1 MKKILAFVLPLLLL
15 ATGGMFCWRC
25 NAEQND
31 QVVLTEYTVSDVRI
45 PAEMDGYKIFLISD
59 LHNAPFAGQI
69 CRQIRDCQPD
79 CVLLAGDLIQLPYD
93 DPETDMENVWALL
106 DEVADAIPTYFVGGN
121 HESATGNYYLI
132 YQALKD
138 HGAVSL
144 EDKSNRL
151 WKNDKSIRIVGLQ
164 DPGGDVMESEDKQQM
179 LSTLE
184 QLLDGNTEEYTIL
197 LCHRSNA
204 YAFLKDTPVDL
215 MLSGHMHGGVVR
227 LPILGGVF
235 GNDDEA
241 YFPAYDYGMFKESRV
256 TLIVSGGCDKNP
268 KKMRFNNPPETL
280 LITLRHA
287 A

>member
-1 MKKILAFVLPLLLL
+1 M
-15 ATGGMFCWRC
+15 GGMFCWRF

-31 QVVLTEYTVSDVRI
+31 QVILTEYTVSDVRI
-45 PAEMDGYKIFLISD
+45 PTEMDGYKIFLISD

-69 CRQIRDCQPD
+69 CRQIKDCQPD

-93 DPETDMENVWALL
+93 DPETDMKNVWALL
-106 DEVADAIPTYFVGGN
+106 YEVADTIPTYFVSGN
-121 HESATGNYYLI
+121 HESASGNYYLI

-138 HGAVSL
+138 HGVVSL

-151 WKNDKSIRIVGLQ
+151 WKNDESIRIVGLQ

-184 QLLDGNTEEYTIL
+184 QLMDGDTEEYTIL

-256 TLIVSGGCDKNP
+256 TLIVSGGCDKNL
-268 KKMRFNNPPETL
+268 KKTRFNNPPETL
-280 LITLRHA
+280 IITLRHA